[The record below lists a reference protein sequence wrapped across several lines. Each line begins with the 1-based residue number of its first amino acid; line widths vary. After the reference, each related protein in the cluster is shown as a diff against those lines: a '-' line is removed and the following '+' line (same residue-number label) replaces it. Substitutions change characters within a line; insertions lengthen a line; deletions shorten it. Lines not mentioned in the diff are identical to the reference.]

1 MDLKKL
7 AQLLGLPDTA
17 TEEDVEKALAALAEA
32 SKEANKGDEN
42 KKEGGDA
49 EEAVPVAN
57 SVVLSLLGLKA
68 DAKTEDVAT
77 AIMKLSAGTGNDEVL
92 ALKEELK

>member
-32 SKEANKGDEN
+32 SKEANKGDEG
-42 KKEGGDA
+42 KKEGRCGYSHYETFGRD
-49 EEAVPVAN
+49 
-57 SVVLSLLGLKA
+57 GK
-68 DAKTEDVAT
+68 
-77 AIMKLSAGTGNDEVL
+77 
-92 ALKEELK
+92 